1 MRSTWILGARYPQG
15 FPELAQGL
23 VCNVCKFKVGS
34 LCFHRK
40 DPCTVMDGQCEVI
53 KAYIENVKLFSKSG
67 CTTNES
73 MAHCNRTQQHDSI
86 FDINYNRTCCPHD
99 LCNGASPS
107 SSTLPTRLL
116 LAGLASTLT
125 ATLLL

>member
-1 MRSTWILGARYPQG
+1 MRRVLLLGVSLLLSLT
-15 FPELAQGL
+15 LAQGL

-40 DPCTVMDGQCEVI
+40 DPCLVMDGQCEVI
-53 KAYIENVKLFSKSG
+53 KAYIGHVKLFSKSG

-73 MAHCNRTQQHDSI
+73 MAQCNRTQQHDSI

-107 SSTLPTRLL
+107 SSTPPTRLL

-125 ATLLL
+125 AALLL